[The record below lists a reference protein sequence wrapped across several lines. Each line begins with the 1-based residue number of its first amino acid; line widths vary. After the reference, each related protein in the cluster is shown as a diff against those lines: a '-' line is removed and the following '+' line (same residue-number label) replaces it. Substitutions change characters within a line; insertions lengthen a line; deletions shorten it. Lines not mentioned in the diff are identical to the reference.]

1 MKKVVIYTF
10 AILTISLL
18 GSCKKF
24 LAETSQDEIRPTTTQ
39 DLASLMYG
47 TAYPY
52 QTFVDNYIDLLTDDI
67 KCNGV
72 PLLAATGLPN
82 ATYTPYLTNGTPM
95 FTFNSTMF
103 DRTTAGLQADQDSWK
118 TYYKLISGCNLIIDY
133 IDKVTGST
141 TDKNAMLGQALFLR
155 GYYYLKLVTIYAQPY
170 SGAGIDATKSLGV
183 PLVLSSVVS
192 DVRLPRNT
200 IAEVYTQIE
209 KDLVQ
214 AADLLK
220 NNYTAPNVFRVGHI
234 AAYALLSRMYLYKG
248 RADDMDKA
256 IEYASNVINATPVLT
271 DLKTY
276 FSSTGTFGTTGIYD
290 YNISREVIWCWGP
303 NSTVATTYFPQASS
317 FTGLTP
323 PFTVSDELSNLYDKG
338 TGTNN
343 QGDLRYVSYFSKYTN
358 GGTYAL
364 RASKVGTNAST
375 QPYGDKGIRLAEV
388 YLNRAEAL
396 ILRFKKTAQQADL
409 TQALSDLNYL
419 RQYRYDTR
427 NTSYVP
433 VNITNADTLFTFCQQ
448 ERRRELCLEEGHRW
462 MDIKRWGLSITH
474 LYKDVNGVATT
485 YTLNANSPLYALPIP
500 YTATEN
506 NYNLV
511 QNPR

>member
-1 MKKVVIYTF
+1 
-10 AILTISLL
+10 
-18 GSCKKF
+18 
-24 LAETSQDEIRPTTTQ
+24 
-39 DLASLMYG
+39 
-47 TAYPY
+47 
-52 QTFVDNYIDLLTDDI
+52 
-67 KCNGV
+67 
-72 PLLAATGLPN
+72 
-82 ATYTPYLTNGTPM
+82 
-95 FTFNSTMF
+95 
-103 DRTTAGLQADQDSWK
+103 
-118 TYYKLISGCNLIIDY
+118 
-133 IDKVTGST
+133 
-141 TDKNAMLGQALFLR
+141 MLGQALFLR

-388 YLNRAEAL
+388 Y
-396 ILRFKKTAQQADL
+396 FKQSRGID
-409 TQALSDLNYL
+409 
-419 RQYRYDTR
+419 
-427 NTSYVP
+427 
-433 VNITNADTLFTFCQQ
+433 FTF
-448 ERRRELCLEEGHRW
+448 
-462 MDIKRWGLSITH
+462 
-474 LYKDVNGVATT
+474 
-485 YTLNANSPLYALPIP
+485 
-500 YTATEN
+500 
-506 NYNLV
+506 
-511 QNPR
+511 